1 MKKVENIKISR
12 RTFIAGLAALGAS
25 VPITGIAKIVD
36 KKQEDRGKIC
46 IFSKHLQWLDYDG
59 MAETAAEIGFD
70 GIDLTVRPKG
80 HVLPERV
87 EQDLPKAVESV
98 NKAGLKIYMMTTRIT
113 DPKDNY
119 TEKILKTASQLG
131 IKYYR
136 MGYLKYDDSLGIE
149 KSLEAYKATL
159 SELAKLNGKY
169 KIHGAY
175 QNHAGTNVGAPV
187 WDIWYLIKDLD
198 PKWIGCQYDIKHAT
212 HEGGRSWPLGLKLLN
227 KYIKITAVKDFL
239 WAKEDGKWHGQHV
252 PLSEGMVDFIAYFKL
267 VKQFDISGPISMHF
281 EYPLGGADRG
291 RRELSI
297 DKNKVLSAMR
307 KDLKILRGW
316 VDEYVL

>member
-1 MKKVENIKISR
+1 MEKISR
-12 RTFIAGLAALGAS
+12 RKFIAGLAAAGAS
-25 VPITGIAKIVD
+25 VPMFGMAKSASKEQVD
-36 KKQEDRGKIC
+36 KMKVC
-46 IFSKHLQWLDYDG
+46 VFSKHLQWLDYQG
-59 MAETAAEIGFD
+59 MAATAAEIGFD
-70 GIDLTVRPKG
+70 GIALTVRPKG

-87 EQDLPKAVESV
+87 EDDLPKAVEAV
-98 NKAGLKIYMMTTRIT
+98 NRAGLKVYMITTAIR
-113 DPKDNY
+113 DPNDVH

-136 MGYLKYDDSLGIE
+136 LGYLKYDDSLGIE
-149 KSLEAYKATL
+149 KSLEAHKATL
-159 SELAKLNGKY
+159 SELAKMNKQY

-175 QNHAGTNVGAPV
+175 QNHAGTRVGGPV

-227 KYIKITAVKDFL
+227 KYIKITAIKDFK
-239 WAKEDGKWHGQHV
+239 WVKEDGKWQGQNV

-267 VKQFDISGPISMHF
+267 VKQLDISGPISMHF
-281 EYPLGGADRG
+281 EYPLGGADKG
-291 RRELSI
+291 RSELSI
-297 DKNKVLSAMR
+297 DNNKVLSAMR

-316 VDEYVL
+316 VNEYVL